1 MASYYFNSRLTNEFN
16 SNTIDKATTNEN
28 SVLIYGNQRVG
39 GVKTFTDDVQIG
51 DELTDV
57 VTIAGN
63 LSVNGT
69 FSSAVTDTLKSD
81 ITDLSNITIKNNK
94 LITETQVIRGSL
106 QLDGIS
112 YSNDEGTYT
121 NVKEKLM
128 I

>member
-51 DELTDV
+51 DEVTDV